1 MGASVLKYCCVILI
15 MDIVTVTLLLLLAS
29 FSFPTGYFLG
39 VYTEDEISKFSSKIH
54 ADKIFGIYLVSIEM
68 AVLVLL
74 SLFVQESYFLITLII
89 IMLFDLI
96 FSAFYSVLK
105 YDFIRL
111 ITYQILFFGVTE
123 FILIIQAL

>member
-1 MGASVLKYCCVILI
+1 

-54 ADKIFGIYLVSIEM
+54 ADKIFRIYLIFIEM

-111 ITYQILFFGVTE
+111 IIYQILFFGVTE